1 MVLCPEWSNVLELR
15 VFAFPTEL
23 RWNGQP
29 VKLRPMERV
38 LILALWT
45 ASGYALS
52 AAKLEGRLWGGTGD
66 VVAVT
71 LRSHIAHIRKALCAA
86 GCEVASQVLAT
97 VPVRGGGYRLELDRA
112 SVDASRFEDLIVI
125 AKSRLRMGDA
135 EAAAVPLEN
144 ALRMCDAGPL
154 SDAAE
159 WRFAKTEIGRLESLR
174 RDARLRLAEIRIWQ
188 GNYSTAVSDLRHLT
202 EERPQH
208 GPGWELLVAALWVGG
223 HDEEA
228 IDAGKQA
235 ITGFRRR
242 GLDPAGLER
251 LHRAVLNGEF
261 PRTFNASFM
270 GLSRFI
276 GLPR

>member
-1 MVLCPEWSNVLELR
+1 MVLELR

-45 ASGYALS
+45 ASGYALP
-52 AAKLEGRLWGGTGD
+52 AAKLEGKLWGGAGD

-71 LRSHIAHIRKALCAA
+71 LRSHVAHIRKALCAA
-86 GCEVASQVLAT
+86 GCEAAGRVLAT

-112 SVDASRFEDLIVI
+112 CVDASRFEDLIVL
-125 AKSRLRMGDA
+125 ARSRSRLGLA
-135 EAAAVPLEN
+135 EEAMVPFEE
-144 ALRMCDAGPL
+144 ALRMWDAGPL

-174 RDARLRLAEIRIWQ
+174 RDARVDLAEIRVRQ
-188 GNYSTAVSDLRHLT
+188 GDYSAAVSDLRDLT
-202 EERPQH
+202 QERPQD
-208 GPGWELLVAALWVGG
+208 GPGWELLVAALWGGG
-223 HDEEA
+223 HDAEA
-228 IDAGKQA
+228 INAGKQA
-235 ITGFRRR
+235 IAEFRRR

-251 LHRAVLNGEF
+251 LHCSVLNGTF
-261 PRTFNASFM
+261 PRAFNASFT
-270 GLSRFI
+270 GLSR
-276 GLPR
+276 